1 MCHGESRPTHR
12 AQGGPLSSPPP
23 RMLVLLLLLLLSLRL
38 LVKKENSGCYNC
50 CCCCSWRFGCQS
62 THAIAEAGVS
72 LQRI

>member
-1 MCHGESRPTHR
+1 
-12 AQGGPLSSPPP
+12 
-23 RMLVLLLLLLLSLRL
+23 